1 MGPLKIFTSRIQTMK
16 HSIFHKLAV
25 LTLLAAVTVTGCATK
40 KPKDITPIS
49 GLPTRVDPKTPQDL
63 TGLKNPPP
71 TTPPLDTI
79 PPGGLGGTPTSPIR
93 STPVPV
99 TSVPPEFP
107 PTNPI
112 TPIGAG
118 GGNAADPQLFDNM
131 IMERGTF
138 AANTIHFDYDKSIV
152 KASEVGKLQPVIAA
166 LKASPQNKL
175 LIEGH
180 CDERGTE
187 EYNRALGER
196 RALAI
201 RERLAK
207 AGISPDRLR
216 TLSYG
221 EDKPL
226 ELGHTEAAWAKNR
239 RGELVLLKPK
249 N

>member
-25 LTLLAAVTVTGCATK
+25 LTLFAAVTVTGCATK
-40 KPKDITPIS
+40 KPKDVTPIT
-49 GLPTRVDPKTPQDL
+49 GLPTRVSPTQPTEPPIKNTITP
-63 TGLKNPPP
+63 TA
-71 TTPPLDTI
+71 PLDSL
-79 PPGGLGGTPTSPIR
+79 PPGGIGGTPTTPIR
-93 STPVPV
+93 STPPVP
-99 TSVPPEFP
+99 TTITPEQFT
-107 PTNPI
+107 PTNPT

-118 GGNAADPQLFDNM
+118 GGPVADPGTFDGMIMDRAVFAADSV
-131 IMERGTF
+131 
-138 AANTIHFDYDKSIV
+138 HFDYDKSIV
-152 KASEVGKLQPVIAA
+152 KASEVGKLKPVVAA
-166 LKASPQNKL
+166 LKAAPQNKL

-201 RERLAK
+201 RTHLVK

>member
-1 MGPLKIFTSRIQTMK
+1 MGALKIFTSRKQTMK
-16 HSIFHKLAV
+16 HSIFLKLATV
-25 LTLLAAVTVTGCATK
+25 ALLAAVVATGCK
-40 KPKDITPIS
+40 KTPKNVTPIH
-49 GLPTRVDPKTPQDL
+49 GQATRL
-63 TGLKNPPP
+63 GAGTGGAPIVPDTTLNPPVN
-71 TTPPLDTI
+71 TPGPGSTVGL
-79 PPGGLGGTPTSPIR
+79 PPGGIGATPIGGTP
-93 STPVPV
+93 
-99 TSVPPEFP
+99 VPPPFVP
-107 PTNPI
+107 P
-112 TPIGAG
+112 G
-118 GGNAADPQLFDNM
+118 GGSAGNLDEFEGMWKDP
-131 IMERGTF
+131 GAF

-152 KASEVGKLQPVIAA
+152 KASELGKLQPVIAA

-207 AGISPDRLR
+207 SGISPDRLR
-216 TLSYG
+216 TMSYG
-221 EDKPL
+221 EDKPA
-226 ELGHTEAAWAKNR
+226 ELGHTESAWAKNR

>member
-1 MGPLKIFTSRIQTMK
+1 MGALKIFTSRKQTMK
-16 HSIFHKLAV
+16 HSIFLK
-25 LTLLAAVTVTGCATK
+25 LAAVALLVAVVATGCK
-40 KPKDITPIS
+40 KTPKNVTPIH
-49 GLPTRVDPKTPQDL
+49 GRATQVGDPRSTQPPIVPDNTL
-63 TGLKNPPP
+63 NPPLVTP
-71 TTPPLDTI
+71 GTALPGGIGTTPIAGTPVVPPFNPNV
-79 PPGGLGGTPTSPIR
+79 PPGGGSAGNLE
-93 STPVPV
+93 
-99 TSVPPEFP
+99 EFEGMWKD
-107 PTNPI
+107 T
-112 TPIGAG
+112 GA
-118 GGNAADPQLFDNM
+118 
-131 IMERGTF
+131 F

-152 KASEVGKLQPVIAA
+152 KASELGKLQPVIAA

-207 AGISPDRLR
+207 SGISPDRLR
-216 TLSYG
+216 TMSYG
-221 EDKPL
+221 EDKPA
-226 ELGHTEAAWAKNR
+226 ELGHTESAWAKNR

>member
-1 MGPLKIFTSRIQTMK
+1 MK
-16 HSIFHKLAV
+16 HSILLKLTTLALLAV
-25 LTLLAAVTVTGCATK
+25 VSVTGCK
-40 KPKDITPIS
+40 KTPKNVTPIVGARTS
-49 GLPTRVDPKTPQDL
+49 VGGG
-63 TGLKNPPP
+63 TGGPPIVP
-71 TTPPLDTI
+71 DNTTTPPLNTIGTAGTNTGLPPGVGTAVI
-79 PPGGLGGTPTSPIR
+79 PPVGTPPAGS
-93 STPVPV
+93 
-99 TSVPPEFP
+99 F
-107 PTNPI
+107 PI
-112 TPIGAG
+112 TPQG
-118 GGNAADPQLFDNM
+118 GFPAANTGEFDGM
-131 IMERGTF
+131 LMERGAF
-138 AANTIHFDYDKSIV
+138 AANTIHFDYDKAIV

-216 TLSYG
+216 TTSLG
-221 EDKPL
+221 EDAPVA
-226 ELGHTEAAWAKNR
+226 LGHTEAAWAKNR

>member
-1 MGPLKIFTSRIQTMK
+1 MK
-16 HSIFHKLAV
+16 HSIFIKLTTLALLAV
-25 LTLLAAVTVTGCATK
+25 VAVTGCK
-40 KPKDITPIS
+40 KTPKNVTPIPGS
-49 GLPTRVDPKTPQDL
+49 ATRVGPGGGGPPIVPDTTP
-63 TGLKNPPP
+63 
-71 TTPPLDTI
+71 TPPLVTPGGGLI
-79 PPGGLGGTPTSPIR
+79 GTGLPPGVGTTPIPPIGNFPPLTGQGTPPGGGSA
-93 STPVPV
+93 V
-99 TSVPPEFP
+99 
-107 PTNPI
+107 
-112 TPIGAG
+112 
-118 GGNAADPQLFDNM
+118 DPQLFDGM
-131 IMERGTF
+131 PMDRSAF
-138 AANTIHFDYDKSIV
+138 AANTIHFDYDKAIV
-152 KASEVGKLQPVIAA
+152 KASEVGKLQSVIAA

-216 TLSYG
+216 TTSLG
-221 EDKPL
+221 EDAPAA
-226 ELGHTEAAWAKNR
+226 LGHTEAAWAKNR

>member
-1 MGPLKIFTSRIQTMK
+1 MK
-16 HSIFHKLAV
+16 HSIFLKLTTLALLAV
-25 LTLLAAVTVTGCATK
+25 VAVTGCK
-40 KPKDITPIS
+40 KTPKNVTPIHGS
-49 GLPTRVDPKTPQDL
+49 PTSVDPRTRPNPL
-63 TGLKNPPP
+63 TNNP
-71 TTPPLDTI
+71 TATPPLDTAGPAGTSTAL
-79 PPGGLGGTPTSPIR
+79 PPGVTTAPIPSGLPPGSFPLTPQGGIPA
-93 STPVPV
+93 
-99 TSVPPEFP
+99 
-107 PTNPI
+107 TNP
-112 TPIGAG
+112 GE
-118 GGNAADPQLFDNM
+118 FDNHWTDRS
-131 IMERGTF
+131 IF
-138 AANTIHFDYDKSIV
+138 AANTIHFDYDKAIV

-216 TLSYG
+216 TTSLG
-221 EDKPL
+221 EDAPVA
-226 ELGHTEAAWAKNR
+226 LGHTEAAWAKNR

>member
-1 MGPLKIFTSRIQTMK
+1 MK
-16 HSIFHKLAV
+16 HSILLKLTTVALLAV
-25 LTLLAAVTVTGCATK
+25 VAVTGCK
-40 KPKDITPIS
+40 KTPKNVTPIAGARTS
-49 GLPTRVDPKTPQDL
+49 VGPDKGGPPIIPDNTP
-63 TGLKNPPP
+63 
-71 TTPPLDTI
+71 TPPLVTPGTGLPGTGLPSGIGTAVI
-79 PPGGLGGTPTSPIR
+79 PPATTFPPSTGQGTQPGGGTTADLQQFDGMPMDR
-93 STPVPV
+93 S
-99 TSVPPEFP
+99 
-107 PTNPI
+107 
-112 TPIGAG
+112 A
-118 GGNAADPQLFDNM
+118 
-131 IMERGTF
+131 F
-138 AANTIHFDYDKSIV
+138 AANTIHFDYDKAIV

-216 TLSYG
+216 TTSLG
-221 EDKPL
+221 EDAPVA
-226 ELGHTEAAWAKNR
+226 LGHTEAAWAKNR

>member
-1 MGPLKIFTSRIQTMK
+1 MLFRSKQT
-16 HSIFHKLAV
+16 
-25 LTLLAAVTVTGCATK
+25 
-40 KPKDITPIS
+40 
-49 GLPTRVDPKTPQDL
+49 
-63 TGLKNPPP
+63 
-71 TTPPLDTI
+71 
-79 PPGGLGGTPTSPIR
+79 
-93 STPVPV
+93 
-99 TSVPPEFP
+99 E
-107 PTNPI
+107 
-112 TPIGAG
+112 
-118 GGNAADPQLFDNM
+118 
-131 IMERGTF
+131 E
-138 AANTIHFDYDKSIV
+138 
-152 KASEVGKLQPVIAA
+152 GKLKPVIAA
-166 LKASPQNKL
+166 LKSSPQNKL

-216 TLSYG
+216 TVSFG

-226 ELGHTEAAWAKNR
+226 ALGHDENAWRQNR

>member
-1 MGPLKIFTSRIQTMK
+1 MK
-16 HSIFHKLAV
+16 HSILLKLTTLALLAV
-25 LTLLAAVTVTGCATK
+25 VAVTGCK
-40 KPKDITPIS
+40 KTPKNVTPIPGS
-49 GLPTRVDPKTPQDL
+49 ATSVDPRTRPNPL
-63 TGLKNPPP
+63 TNP
-71 TTPPLDTI
+71 TATPPLDTAGPAGTSTTLPSGVGTTTI
-79 PPGGLGGTPTSPIR
+79 PPIGTPPAGS
-93 STPVPV
+93 
-99 TSVPPEFP
+99 F
-107 PTNPI
+107 PI
-112 TPIGAG
+112 TPQG
-118 GGNAADPQLFDNM
+118 GFPAANTGEFDGM
-131 IMERGTF
+131 PMDRTAF
-138 AANTIHFDYDKSIV
+138 AANTIHFDYDKAIV

-216 TLSYG
+216 TTSLG
-221 EDKPL
+221 EDAPVA
-226 ELGHTEAAWAKNR
+226 LGHTEAAWAKNR